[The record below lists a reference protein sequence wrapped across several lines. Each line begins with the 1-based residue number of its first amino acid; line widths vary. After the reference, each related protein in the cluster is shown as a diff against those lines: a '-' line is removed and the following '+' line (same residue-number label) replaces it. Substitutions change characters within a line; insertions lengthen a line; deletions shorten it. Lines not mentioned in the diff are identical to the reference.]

1 MHHCRWRMSHK
12 TKHYQET
19 AKMTNIKG
27 LNVHSWE
34 VISTFNT
41 GRDVLEE
48 THLYLD
54 RFVHLKVSEQQHP
67 VTKTT
72 TVNTVKHVRLCF

>member
-19 AKMTNIKG
+19 AKMTNVKG
-27 LNVHSWE
+27 LNVHSCE

-41 GRDVLEE
+41 GRDVFGGD
-48 THLYLD
+48 T
-54 RFVHLKVSEQQHP
+54 FVPGQVCAFKSE
-67 VTKTT
+67 
-72 TVNTVKHVRLCF
+72 